1 MKYAPRARITALSA
15 LAAVFFAGCSGG
27 APNSVPQGSTP
38 GYSASGA
45 VAADGSAVAGTLSPP
60 GSAGAPGS
68 SPAATASPDP
78 VPAEYQ
84 PLYDQLSTE
93 LRDLQGRASAHT
105 GSPTSPPIFGA
116 ELLGANGNIGAALL
130 KPTTLSGIGITLD
143 RMEKMGIQ
151 GVTVD
156 VAFPLL
162 TSTFPDHAAY
172 LTFYEQVAAAVK
184 ARNMILSVEEN
195 AVFAGTQYSSVTPSY
210 SGMTV
215 ASYAAAQ
222 REQAQSIID
231 NLQPAYLSILD
242 EPDTFS
248 GNLHLSL
255 DSAASAVAVVNAEL
269 TGLHRGTTKIGAGTG
284 TWSDPA
290 IDQALATQTS
300 IDYLSVHVY
309 PIDPTSVDNLDR
321 VTTISTQTGKPIV
334 LDEAWL
340 YKSEGPGLVSAAAAS
355 KAFQLDTFGFSE
367 PLDQRFLAA
376 VTTYARNHGFLYV
389 SPFWS
394 GQFFGYLHWTPALDV
409 AGYSA
414 LKQQSNQVQSAA
426 ILEGSISALGAS
438 YEADIR

>member
-1 MKYAPRARITALSA
+1 MKRAPLARATALSA
-15 LAAVFFAGCSGG
+15 LVVVLVVGCSGG
-27 APNSVPQGSTP
+27 APSSAPQGSTP
-38 GYSASGA
+38 GYSVS
-45 VAADGSAVAGTLSPP
+45 AALATS
-60 GSAGAPGS
+60 GS
-68 SPAATASPDP
+68 SPAAATASPDP

-93 LRDLQGRASAHT
+93 LQDLQGRASAHT
-105 GSPTSPPIFGA
+105 GSPTSPPVFGA

-130 KPTTLSGIGITLD
+130 KSTTLSGIGITLD
-143 RMEKMGIQ
+143 RMEQMGVR

-184 ARNMILSVEEN
+184 AHNMILSVEEN
-195 AVFAGTQYSSVTPSY
+195 PVFARTQYSSVTPDY
-210 SGMTV
+210 SGMTI

-222 REQAQSIID
+222 REQAQLIVD

-255 DSAASAVAVVNAEL
+255 DSAPSAVAVVKSEL
-269 TGLHRGTTKIGAGTG
+269 TGLRRGTTKIGAGTG

-290 IDQALATQTS
+290 IDQALAAQTS

-309 PIDPTSVDNLDR
+309 PIDHTSVDNLDQ
-321 VTTISTQTGKPIV
+321 VSTISIQTGKPIV
-334 LDEAWL
+334 LDETWL

-355 KAFQLDTFGFSE
+355 QAFQLDTFGFFE

-376 VTTYARNHGFLYV
+376 MTAYARNHGFLYV

-414 LKQQSNQVQSAA
+414 LKQQANQSQSPNIVANR
-426 ILEGSISALGAS
+426 LSALGSS
-438 YEADIR
+438 YEAEIR